1 MCPAVGAPIRR
12 SSFTQDQV
20 SRLWHCVKEEV
31 ETVLLAFM
39 VDNQACKRIGWT
51 ALWALVLA
59 GAAALMNL
67 AQHSTDAHWL
77 GWVTLVPLF
86 LAIRN
91 LSPARAALAGAF
103 WGLSLCLFSTLG
115 PDSGLPFSVRS
126 LAFLTAVPALYAL
139 LGAVQTRRVGFSP
152 LILGLGWV
160 GVELALQPLSLRHG
174 LLAATQ
180 DGELTLRV
188 VGYVGGWFL
197 VAFSVAYV
205 NASLLE
211 VLTAA
216 CGMIQSQRRPVFS
229 RRRVVRVTLREV
241 LLDSLSLH
249 SPMIPRAPP
258 AV

>member
-1 MCPAVGAPIRR
+1 M
-12 SSFTQDQV
+12 
-20 SRLWHCVKEEV
+20 
-31 ETVLLAFM
+31 LAIM
-39 VDNQACKRIGWT
+39 ADNQAMRRLGAA

-59 GAAALMNL
+59 MAAALMSL
-67 AQHSTDAHWL
+67 AQRSVDAHWL

-103 WGLSLCLFSTLG
+103 WGGVLCLFSTLG
-115 PDSGLPFSVRS
+115 PAASLPPTLRS
-126 LAFLTAVPALYAL
+126 FAFLTAVPALYAF
-139 LGAVQTRRVGFSP
+139 LGAVQTRKVGFSP

-160 GVELALQPLSLRHG
+160 GVELALQPLAMRHG

-180 DGELTLRV
+180 NGELALRA

-197 VAFSVAYV
+197 VAFFVAYV
-205 NASLLE
+205 NASLLDM
-211 VLTAA
+211 LTAA
-216 CGMIQSQRRPVFS
+216 CGMIRSQRRPVYS
-229 RRRVVRVTLREV
+229 RRRAARVTFREV
-241 LLDSLSLH
+241 LLDSLSQH